1 MASTTHETAYDVVDE
16 LMPEGFD
23 WERLVRDYPI
33 PAILLAA
40 IGGFFL
46 GRQRGPQILAA
57 LSGFAASE
65 VSRNVNRALGQ
76 EIL

>member
-1 MASTTHETAYDVVDE
+1 MASPSQDTAYDLVDE

-23 WERLVRDYPI
+23 WERLVRQYPI
-33 PAILLAA
+33 PALLLAA

-46 GRQRGPQILAA
+46 GRQRGPAILGA
-57 LSGFAASE
+57 LSGFAAAE

>member
-1 MASTTHETAYDVVDE
+1 MASTTHEASYNVVDE

-23 WERLVRDYPI
+23 WEQLVRDYPI
-33 PAILLAA
+33 PALLLAG

-57 LSGFAASE
+57 LSGFAAAE

-76 EIL
+76 AIL

>member
-1 MASTTHETAYDVVDE
+1 MAQETAYDLVDE

-23 WERLVRDYPI
+23 WERLVREYPI
-33 PAILLAA
+33 PALLLAA
-40 IGGFFL
+40 VGGFFL

-57 LSGFAASE
+57 LSGFAAGE
-65 VSRNVNRALGQ
+65 VSRNVNRALGS